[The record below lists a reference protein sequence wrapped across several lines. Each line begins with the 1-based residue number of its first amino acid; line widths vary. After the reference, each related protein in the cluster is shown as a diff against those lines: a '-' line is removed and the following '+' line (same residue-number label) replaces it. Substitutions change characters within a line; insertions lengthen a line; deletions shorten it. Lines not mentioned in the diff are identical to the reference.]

1 MADESPKGP
10 KRMTRELSFAQDQA
24 PSEEED
30 EGYALKHT
38 VTPKFTVVKTKINKD
53 INLLVT
59 RNKLQQDYEGKAEEG
74 RRMRKNDDQMD
85 ILVAE
90 WARSSKWTYKDKI
103 RIAAQV
109 GLTYH
114 QVAKWNWDY
123 NQKHGVPTKRV
134 KKTDK

>member
-1 MADESPKGP
+1 MYFQQMVRPRSPIIRPVVSGGLSKESPDEKIPNEKMSFKAMTSTGLGKRSYRQTEMAEEEPLKVP

-24 PSEEED
+24 PSEED

-74 RRMRKNDDQMD
+74 RRMRKNDD
-85 ILVAE
+85 
-90 WARSSKWTYKDKI
+90 
-103 RIAAQV
+103 
-109 GLTYH
+109 
-114 QVAKWNWDY
+114 
-123 NQKHGVPTKRV
+123 
-134 KKTDK
+134 